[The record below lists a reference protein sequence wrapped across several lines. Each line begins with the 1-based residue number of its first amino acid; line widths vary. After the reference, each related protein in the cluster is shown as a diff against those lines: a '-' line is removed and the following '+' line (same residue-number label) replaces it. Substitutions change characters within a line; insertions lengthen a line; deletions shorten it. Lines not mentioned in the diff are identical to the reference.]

1 MSETAQP
8 EKNTSESGANAKP
21 ATNRRAARGR
31 AALLANL
38 SDDDDNSSDS
48 CSNGPVTKR
57 ATGGIYLQKLHQTKQ
72 EIKENH
78 HKFDTVVE
86 SNKPFLILIF

>member
-1 MSETAQP
+1 MSETAQY
-8 EKNTSESGANAKP
+8 ENNTLGSGVNP
-21 ATNRRAARGR
+21 NPTTNRRAARGR

-48 CSNGPVTKR
+48 CGNGPVTKK

-86 SNKPFLILIF
+86 SNDFCC